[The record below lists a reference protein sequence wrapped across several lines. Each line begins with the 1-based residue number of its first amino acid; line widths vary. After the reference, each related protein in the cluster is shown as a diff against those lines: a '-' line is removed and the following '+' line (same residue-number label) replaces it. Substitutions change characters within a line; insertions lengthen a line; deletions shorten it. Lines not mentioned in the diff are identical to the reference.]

1 MRVFLL
7 GATLAA
13 CGAAFA
19 APLLPPIVAH
29 DFNFGAYNQQPGA
42 IEWAA
47 NGVLPDTLTY
57 TQYEGDHEV
66 SAYWPAWPNP
76 PMLPVWDLTGPP
88 SFGGDF
94 VLGVQFTG
102 QDAPQGPLDVSLTGK
117 GQGLPAGDLQIWGT
131 VVIPS
136 GPTLTGLLWALN
148 FSADNSVSLYG
159 YSGRN
164 AYNLEGNGTI
174 VGGLVPA
181 LYNLIGQPG
190 AMRGSVDFIAPPA
203 GWLPAGY
210 NPVTDPRQDLVR
222 ADYSGETGVTI
233 PEPASLGLLLAGL
246 VSLLRRR

>member
-1 MRVFLL
+1 MRVILL

-13 CGAAFA
+13 CSVALA

-29 DFNFGAYNQQPGA
+29 DFNFGAYNQMPGA
-42 IEWAA
+42 IEWSA
-47 NGVLPDTLTY
+47 NGAAPDTLVY
-57 TQYEGDHEV
+57 TTFEGDHEV

-76 PMLPVWDLTGPP
+76 PMVPVWDLTGPP

-94 VLGVQFTG
+94 ALAVQFTG
-102 QDAPQGPLDVSLTGK
+102 QDAPQGPLDVSLTGT
-117 GQGLPAGDLQIWGT
+117 GLNTAPGAPDLEIWGT
-131 VVIPS
+131 VVLPS
-136 GPTLTGLLWALN
+136 GPLTGLLWALDLN
-148 FSADNSVSLYG
+148 NVSLYG

-164 AYNLEGNGTI
+164 AYNVEGTGTI

-181 LYNLIGQPG
+181 FYNLIGQPG
-190 AMRGSVDFIAPPA
+190 AVRGSVDFITPPP

-210 NPVTDPRQDLVR
+210 NPVVDPRQDLVR

-246 VSLLRRR
+246 ASILRRR